1 MHDLLNALKAMAEET
16 RLRIVALC
24 ARDQIN
30 VSDLTQV
37 LGQSQPRVSRHL
49 KLLVDAGLLERL
61 REGPFAYFRLS
72 RGRDT
77 ARLARAI
84 AALLPEGDD
93 VLDADQRRLA
103 AIKAQRESRIA
114 DYFRDNAPEWHR
126 LRSLHIDDSSIE
138 RALVQLVAARP
149 KGALLDI
156 GTGTGRVL
164 EVLSPHIER
173 GLGIDQS
180 IEMLSLARANLAR
193 AKVHNCEVRQGS
205 MYTLDLPD
213 ESFDVVSLHQVLH
226 YAEDPQAVIDEAARV
241 LKPGGRLLVVDFGP
255 HELVR
260 LQREHAHRHL
270 GFADNQVTGWLTGAG
285 LSVERPQHLPG
296 ERLNVTIWQAS
307 RAKERAISP
316 PHKTSSK
323 SSEARA

>member
-1 MHDLLNALKAMAEET
+1 MNDLLNALKAAAEET
-16 RLRIVALC
+16 RLRILALC

-77 ARLARAI
+77 ARLAGAI
-84 AALLPEGDD
+84 AALVPDEDA
-93 VLDADQRRLA
+93 VLAGDQRRLA

-114 DYFRDNAPEWHR
+114 EYFRDNAPEWHR
-126 LRSLHIDDSSIE
+126 LRSLHVDDSSIE
-138 RALVQLVAARP
+138 RALVQIVAGRP
-149 KGALLDI
+149 KGMLLDI

-164 EVLSPHIER
+164 EVLSPHVER
-173 GLGIDQS
+173 GLGVDQS

-193 AKVHNCEVRQGS
+193 ARVGNAEVRQGN
-205 MYTLDLPD
+205 MYALDLPD
-213 ESFDVVSLHQVLH
+213 EGFDVVTLHQVLH
-226 YAEDPQAVIDEAARV
+226 YAEDPQAAIDEAARV

-270 GFADNQVTGWLTGAG
+270 GFADNQVSGWLRSAG

-307 RAKERAISP
+307 RAAERAINPSRD
-316 PHKTSSK
+316 TAT
-323 SSEARA
+323 EARA

>member
-1 MHDLLNALKAMAEET
+1 MLDLLNALKAVAEET

-84 AALLPEGDD
+84 AALVPEGDQT
-93 VLDADQRRLA
+93 LEGDQRRLA
-103 AIKAQRESRIA
+103 AIKAQRENRIA
-114 DYFRDNAPEWHR
+114 AYFRENAPEWHR
-126 LRSLHIDDSSIE
+126 LRSLHIDDANIE
-138 RALVQLVAARP
+138 RALVQIVAARP

-180 IEMLSLARANLAR
+180 VEMLSLARSNLAR
-193 AKVHNCEVRQGS
+193 AHIRNAEVRQGS

-213 ESFDVVSLHQVLH
+213 ESFDIVTLHQVLH

-270 GFADNQVTGWLTGAG
+270 GFADNQVSGWLTSAG

-296 ERLNVTIWQAS
+296 ERLNVTIWQAT
-307 RAKERAISP
+307 RAAARSLSA
-316 PHKTSSK
+316 HKPDDKTR
-323 SSEARA
+323 EARA

>member
-1 MHDLLNALKAMAEET
+1 MLDLLNALKAVAEET
-16 RLRIVALC
+16 RLRILALC

-77 ARLARAI
+77 ARLAGAI
-84 AALLPEGDD
+84 AALVPEGDAS
-93 VLDADQRRLA
+93 LEADRRRLT
-103 AIKAQRESRIA
+103 AIKVQRESRIA

-126 LRSLHIDDSSIE
+126 LRSLHIDDANIE
-138 RALVQLVAARP
+138 RALLQIVAARP

-164 EVLSPHIER
+164 EVLSPYIER

-180 IEMLSLARANLAR
+180 VEMLSLARSNLAR
-193 AKVHNCEVRQGS
+193 AKVRNAEVRQGS

-213 ESFDVVSLHQVLH
+213 ESFDIVSLHQVLH

-285 LSVERPQHLPG
+285 LNVERPQHLPG

-307 RAKERAISP
+307 RAPARSLSP
-316 PHKTSSK
+316 THSKTTG
-323 SSEARA
+323 SEARA

>member
-1 MHDLLNALKAMAEET
+1 MIDVLNALKAVAEET

-77 ARLARAI
+77 APLAKAI
-84 AALLPEGDD
+84 AALLPM
-93 VLDADQRRLA
+93 ADQVIEADRRRLA
-103 AIKAQRESRIA
+103 VIKAQRETRIA
-114 DYFRDNAPEWHR
+114 EYFRDNAPEWHR
-126 LRSLHIDDSSIE
+126 LRSLHIDDTSIE
-138 RALVQLVAARP
+138 RALVQIVASRP
-149 KGALLDI
+149 KGSLLDI

-164 EVLSPHIER
+164 EVLSPHIEH

-193 AKVHNCEVRQGS
+193 AKVRNCEVRQGS
-205 MYTLDLPD
+205 MYTLELPE
-213 ESFDVVSLHQVLH
+213 ESFDVVTLHQVLH
-226 YAEDPQAVIDEAARV
+226 YAEDPQAVIDEAARM

-270 GFADNQVTGWLTGAG
+270 GFADNQVTGWLSSAG

-307 RAKERAISP
+307 RAPARALTVP
-316 PHKTSSK
+316 PKPAGK
-323 SSEARA
+323 SSEVRA

>member
-1 MHDLLNALKAMAEET
+1 MNDLLNALKAAAEET
-16 RLRIVALC
+16 RLRILALC
-24 ARDQIN
+24 MRDQIN

-77 ARLARAI
+77 ARLAGAI
-84 AALLPEGDD
+84 AALVPDDDAVLAGDR
-93 VLDADQRRLA
+93 RRLA

-114 DYFRDNAPEWHR
+114 EYFRDNAPEWHR
-126 LRSLHIDDSSIE
+126 LRSLHVDDSSIE
-138 RALVQLVAARP
+138 RALVQIVAGRP

-164 EVLSPHIER
+164 EVLSPYVER
-173 GLGIDQS
+173 GLGVDQS
-180 IEMLSLARANLAR
+180 VEMLSLARANLAR
-193 AKVHNCEVRQGS
+193 ARVGNAEIRQGT
-205 MYTLDLPD
+205 MYALDLPD
-213 ESFDVVSLHQVLH
+213 GSFDVVTLHQVLH

-270 GFADNQVTGWLTGAG
+270 GFADNQVSGWLRGAG

-307 RAKERAISP
+307 RTPERAINTT
-316 PHKTSSK
+316 HDNAT
-323 SSEARA
+323 RAHA

>member
-1 MHDLLNALKAMAEET
+1 MLDLLNALKAVAEET
-16 RLRIVALC
+16 RLRILALC

-72 RGRDT
+72 RGRNT
-77 ARLARAI
+77 AALANAI
-84 AALLPEGDD
+84 AALVPAHDP
-93 VLDADQRRLA
+93 VLEADQRRLA

-114 DYFRDNAPEWHR
+114 SYFRDNAPEWHR

-149 KGALLDI
+149 KGVLLDI

-164 EVLSPHIER
+164 EVLSPYIER
-173 GLGIDQS
+173 GVGIDQS
-180 IEMLSLARANLAR
+180 VEMLSLARANLAR
-193 AKVHNCEVRQGS
+193 GKVTNCEVRQGS

-213 ESFDVVSLHQVLH
+213 ESFDVVTLHQVLH
-226 YAEDPQAVIDEAARV
+226 YAEDPQAVIDEAARM

-296 ERLNVTIWQAS
+296 ERLNVTIWQAN
-307 RAKERAISP
+307 RASARALGAA
-316 PHKTSSK
+316 HKSTG
-323 SSEARA
+323 SEARA